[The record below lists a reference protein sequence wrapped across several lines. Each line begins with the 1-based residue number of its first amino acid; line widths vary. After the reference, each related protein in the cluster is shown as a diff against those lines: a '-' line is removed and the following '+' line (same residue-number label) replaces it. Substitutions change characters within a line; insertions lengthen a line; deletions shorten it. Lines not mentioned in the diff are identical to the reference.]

1 MNQDYD
7 KWYSN
12 HRKKVESFWEKASID
27 DEHKVKYLL
36 SSLSKAIKESDEDE
50 IEVLVD
56 AVYEIEPETLQIEAL
71 NELLLIDGH
80 QKHQEI
86 TREIQLFRD
95 PSSVKYIEK
104 ALELGFDRL
113 EYTCSEDKVIT
124 KWFSH
129 ALADIGSP
137 EAIAIIEKYAS
148 NSNMGISSEMQYR
161 LSKVKA

>member
-1 MNQDYD
+1 MNLDYE

-12 HRKKVESFWEKASID
+12 HRKKVESFWKEANID
-27 DEHKVKYLL
+27 DEHKVQYLL
-36 SSLSKAIKESDEDE
+36 SSLSKAIKQSDEDE

-56 AVYEIEPETLQIEAL
+56 AAYEIKPETLQIEAL

-80 QKHQEI
+80 EKHQEI

-104 ALELGFDRL
+104 ALELGFKRL
-113 EYTCSEDKVIT
+113 AYTCSEDEVIT

-129 ALADIGSP
+129 ALADIGTP
-137 EAIAIIEKYAS
+137 EAITIIEKYAS
-148 NSNMGISSEMQYR
+148 DTNKGISSEMQYR